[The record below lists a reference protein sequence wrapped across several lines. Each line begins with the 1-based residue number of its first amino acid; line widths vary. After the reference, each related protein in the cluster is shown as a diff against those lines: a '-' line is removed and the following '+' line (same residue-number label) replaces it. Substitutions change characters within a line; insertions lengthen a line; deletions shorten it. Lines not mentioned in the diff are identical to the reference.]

1 MDGSEDY
8 GKTSPEGLDR
18 PDYVPPEG
26 MVVWFSG
33 TEKGRD
39 SEGRNKGM
47 KKLGAVLA
55 AITAWIFWRVVRL
68 ARELR
73 NIKYD

>member
-1 MDGSEDY
+1 
-8 GKTSPEGLDR
+8 
-18 PDYVPPEG
+18 
-26 MVVWFSG
+26 
-33 TEKGRD
+33 
-39 SEGRNKGM
+39 M

-55 AITAWIFWRVVRL
+55 AIITWVFWRVVRM